1 MADQEAT
8 LYYVSRQFFNFEKA
22 CNYFESSGLF
32 IHQPETNLIYYAI
45 KSNDFTIIDQKKVH
59 DLVYIESDIG
69 IKLWLNS
76 DVYVFWSFVQ
86 ADNYFFQNF
95 SLYLLED
102 LSKEKVCKFLIRYTL
117 LEIAEINEEIVG
129 FVIDQYD
136 FCEYGN
142 VEPFLTGQNET
153 LNCCDLPELLF
164 LPQNKVSQIILDNE
178 SQLFEINQNF
188 ACVAKNPDLLNFT
201 KNLLSKK

>member
-1 MADQEAT
+1 MFDTEF
-8 LYYVSRQFFNFEKA
+8 YFKA
-22 CNYFESSGLF
+22 SLGLF
-32 IHQPETNLIYYAI
+32 INQPETNLIYYAI
-45 KSNDFTIIDQKKVH
+45 KSNDFITIEQKKVH

-102 LSKEKVCKFLIRYTL
+102 FSKEKVYKSLIRYAL
-117 LEIAEINEEIVG
+117 LEIAEINEKIVG

-142 VEPFLTGQNET
+142 VKPFLTGQNKT
-153 LNCCDLPELLF
+153 LNYCDLPELLF
-164 LPQNKVSQIILDNE
+164 LPQNKVSQIILDNKL
-178 SQLFEINQNF
+178 QLFEINQNF
-188 ACVAKNPDLLNFT
+188 ICVAKNPDLLNFT
-201 KNLLSKK
+201 KSLLSKK